1 MQDFRV
7 YYLPGREEDL
17 KSIIKEDE
25 EDHFIVEVEL
35 KQSSVTPINYRENSI
50 ILNI

>member
-1 MQDFRV
+1 M
-7 YYLPGREEDL
+7 PGREEDL

-25 EDHFIVEVEL
+25 EDHLIVEVEL

>member
-7 YYLPGREEDL
+7 YYLPGREDL

-25 EDHFIVEVEL
+25 EDHFIVEGEL
-35 KQSSVTPINYRENSI
+35 KQSSVTAMNYRENSI

>member
-25 EDHFIVEVEL
+25 EDHFIVEAEL
-35 KQSSVTPINYRENSI
+35 KQSSVTAINYHKNRI
-50 ILNI
+50 IFNI